1 MTNDLTL
8 NLGYALPEIVLA
20 AMACLVLLIEA
31 IFAEKGRH
39 TAFVVAIASLLL
51 TAWLSAMQYGGEV
64 HKAFSDMYVADN
76 MAAVLKAII
85 NLMTVAIFV
94 NSRRYLTE
102 RGLFR
107 GDYYVLGMF
116 AVLGMMIMVSSST
129 FLVLYMG
136 LELQALSLYVMV
148 AYYRD
153 SVQSSEA
160 AMKYFVLGA
169 LSSGIFLYGISLLYG
184 LSAGFDFDGVRAA
197 SILYGAKSPV
207 MALAL
212 VMVVVA
218 LAFKIGAVPFHMWI
232 PDVYQGSP
240 TPTTVFIATAPKL
253 AAFAV
258 FYRVLVEGM
267 APLIANW
274 QLMFIILA
282 VLSIAV
288 GNVAAIAQTNLKR
301 MLGYSTIAHMG
312 FFLLGF
318 LTGNG
323 DGYAAAMFYMLVYT
337 FMALGAFG
345 VILLLARKDFEADE
359 LVDMKGLSQ
368 RHPWHAFLMLLLMI
382 SMSGIPPTI
391 GFYAKLNIIQALLNV
406 GMVWLAVVAVLLA
419 VIGAFYYLR
428 VIKLMYFDSPETELA
443 GNNAMD
449 EKILV
454 SGVALSVVAIL
465 PWIGTIIDLVY
476 RLFAT

>member
-20 AMACLVLLIEA
+20 ALACLVLLIEA
-31 IFAEKGRH
+31 IFAEKGRN
-39 TAFVVAIASLLL
+39 TAFVVAIASLVL
-51 TAWLSAMQYGGEV
+51 TAWLSALQYGDEV
-64 HKAFSDMYVADN
+64 HKAFADMYVADN
-76 MAAVLKAII
+76 LAAALKTMI
-85 NLMTVAIFV
+85 NLLTVGVFIS
-94 NSRRYLTE
+94 SRRYLAE
-102 RGLFR
+102 RELFR
-107 GDYYVLGMF
+107 GEYYVLGMF

-136 LELQALSLYVMV
+136 LELQALSLYLMT
-148 AYYRD
+148 AYHRD
-153 SVQSSEA
+153 SAQSSEA

-169 LSSGIFLYGISLLYG
+169 LSSGIFLYGVSLLYG
-184 LSAGFDFDGVRAA
+184 LSSGFDFDGIRAA

-240 TPTTVFIATAPKL
+240 TPTTAFIATAPKL

-258 FYRVLVEGM
+258 FYRILVEGM
-267 APLIANW
+267 APLVANW
-274 QLMFIILA
+274 QLMFIVLA
-282 VLSIAV
+282 ILSIFV
-288 GNVAAIAQTNLKR
+288 GNVTAIAQTNLKR
-301 MLGYSTIAHMG
+301 MLGYSTISHMG

-318 LTGNG
+318 LTGNSN
-323 DGYAAAMFYMLVYT
+323 GYAAAMFYMLVYA
-337 FMALGAFG
+337 FMVLGAFG
-345 VILLLARKDFEADE
+345 VILLLARKGFEADE
-359 LVDMKGLSQ
+359 LDDMKGLSQ
-368 RHPWHAFLMLLLMI
+368 RHPWYAFLMLLVMI

-391 GFYAKLNIIQALLNV
+391 GFYAKLNIIQSLLSV

-428 VIKLMYFDSPETELA
+428 VIKLMYFDPPETEVTVGDA
-443 GNNAMD
+443 VD
-449 EKILV
+449 EKIVV
-454 SGVALSVVAIL
+454 SGIALSVVALL
-465 PWIGTIIDLVY
+465 PWIGIVIDLCNRIFLV
-476 RLFAT
+476 

>member
-20 AMACLVLLIEA
+20 ALACVVLLIEA
-31 IFAEKGRH
+31 IFAEKGRN
-39 TAFVVAIASLLL
+39 TAFVVAIASLVL
-51 TAWLSAMQYGGEV
+51 TAWLSASQYGDEV

-76 MAAVLKAII
+76 MAAVLKTII
-85 NLMTVAIFV
+85 NLVTVAVFI
-94 NSRRYLTE
+94 NSRRYLND

-153 SVQSSEA
+153 SVQCSEA

-169 LSSGIFLYGISLLYG
+169 LSSGIFLYGVSLLYG
-184 LSAGFDFDGVRAA
+184 LSSGFDFDGVRAA

-232 PDVYQGSP
+232 PDIYQGSP
-240 TPTTVFIATAPKL
+240 TPTTAFIGTAPKI

-267 APLIANW
+267 EPLVENW
-274 QLMFIILA
+274 QMIFIIMA
-282 VLSIAV
+282 ILSIAV
-288 GNVAAIAQTNLKR
+288 GNVTAIAQMNLKR
-301 MLGYSTIAHMG
+301 MLGYSTISHMG

-318 LTGNG
+318 LTGNNT
-323 DGYAAAMFYMLVYT
+323 GYAAAMFYMLVYT

-345 VILLLARKDFEADE
+345 VILLLARNGFEADE
-359 LVDMKGLSQ
+359 LKDMKGLSQ
-368 RHPWHAFLMLLLMI
+368 RHPWYAFLMMLLMI

-406 GMVWLAVVAVLLA
+406 GLVWLAVVAVVLA

-428 VIKLMYFDSPETELA
+428 VIKLMYFDAPETEITESKAL
-443 GNNAMD
+443 D
-449 EKILV
+449 EKLVV
-454 SGVALSVVAIL
+454 SGIALSVVAIL
-465 PWIGTIIDLVY
+465 PWIGFVIDLCQRV
-476 RLFAT
+476 FAI

>member
-20 AMACLVLLIEA
+20 ALACLVLLIEA
-31 IFAEKGRH
+31 VFAERGRN

-51 TAWLSAMQYGGEV
+51 TAWLSAQQYGDEV
-64 HKAFSDMYVADN
+64 HKAFTDMYVADN
-76 MAAVLKAII
+76 MGAVLKTLI
-85 NLMTVAIFV
+85 NLLTVGVFI

-153 SVQSSEA
+153 SAQCSEA

-169 LSSGIFLYGISLLYG
+169 LSSGIFLYGVSLLYG
-184 LSAGFDFDGVRAA
+184 LSSGFDFDGVRAA

-212 VMVVVA
+212 VMVIVA

-240 TPTTVFIATAPKL
+240 TPTTAFIATAPKI

-258 FYRVLVEGM
+258 FYRILVEGM
-267 APLIANW
+267 EPLVANW
-274 QLMFIILA
+274 QLIFIILA

-288 GNVAAIAQTNLKR
+288 GNVTAIAQTNLKR

-318 LTGNG
+318 LTGNSV
-323 DGYAAAMFYMLVYT
+323 GYAAAMFYILVYT

-345 VILLLARKDFEADE
+345 VIQLLARKGFEADE
-359 LVDMKGLSQ
+359 LNDMKGLSQ
-368 RHPWHAFLMLLLMI
+368 RHPWYAFLMLLLMI

-406 GMVWLAVVAVLLA
+406 GMVWLAVLAVLLA

-428 VIKLMYFDSPETELA
+428 GIKLMYFDTAEVEIIES
-443 GNNAMD
+443 NAVD
-449 EKILV
+449 EKIVV
-454 SGVALSVVAIL
+454 SGIALAVVAIL
-465 PWIGTIIDLVY
+465 PWIGTVIDLC
-476 RLFAT
+476 RGIFAV